1 MDSNRITKSA
11 GKTLCPKAAKIIHGI
26 IIGGD
31 TSMKKLFLTKV
42 KTELEAWSP
51 VDLLLMEQFSMQQ
64 RLKA

>member
-1 MDSNRITKSA
+1 
-11 GKTLCPKAAKIIHGI
+11 
-26 IIGGD
+26 
-31 TSMKKLFLTKV
+31 MKKLFLTKV